1 MNAQQ
6 FLTWMRN
13 PGQTSREESAQLD
26 ALLDSF
32 PYFQSGHLL
41 YIKNL
46 HNQGSF
52 LYNNQLKTAAAYAV
66 NRKVLYQL
74 ITLKSGEESLE
85 TGVQRTVEQP
95 SSQQSS
101 SQQSGSQQSGSQ
113 QSTVKQS
120 SLDSTR
126 DDKQATVEQS
136 STFDYV
142 QPDNLPETK
151 PGVESKEE
159 KQTTS
164 EEEIS
169 VPPQFPPKKFT
180 SNPDEWEA
188 GMLRQLQLLHHWQN
202 KSADGSLDFTR
213 DDKQTSDSQQ
223 STVGQS
229 NSQQPEK
236 ELPVEKKAID
246 QPVPDAKEEINT
258 LLYVLVEPGQ
268 SEDIAEDAE
277 EELSMETVSDESETT
292 QWEIKI
298 AEEEKT
304 ESETPIAVPSDLIQK
319 EIMVEAIHS
328 TFELEV
334 DDRIPSVDELQ
345 SGSLQ
350 SDSRQSD
357 SRQSS
362 GVQLGS
368 QEQSSAEQSSSQT
381 VEQSAEKSAEEVLV
395 TGMEMSFSQ
404 WLQEVG
410 KPEADK
416 SKADTSEENNP
427 EAAKSESGKT
437 EAEKSQ
443 AEKTEAAKKT
453 PSELPKTA
461 LSTDVLVE
469 QFIKDEPRINVKK
482 SGFYNPVNMAKKSVQ
497 ESDEFITETLARIY
511 AKQGNTVKAVRAY
524 QKLSLKFPEKTA
536 YFAAL
541 IEELKRTPNK

>member
-13 PGQTSREESAQLD
+13 PGTTSREESAQLD

-74 ITLKSGEESLE
+74 ITLQAEVKKAGDERRE
-85 TGVQRTVEQP
+85 TG
-95 SSQQSS
+95 SF
-101 SQQSGSQQSGSQ
+101 
-113 QSTVKQS
+113 
-120 SLDSTR
+120 DSAQ
-126 DDKQATVEQS
+126 DDKI
-136 STFDYV
+136 
-142 QPDNLPETK
+142 PETQSVVSNNKEK
-151 PGVESKEE
+151 PIV
-159 KQTTS
+159 S
-164 EEEIS
+164 EEQIS

-188 GMLRQLQLLHHWQN
+188 GMLRQLQLLHHWQS
-202 KSADGSLDFTR
+202 KSGDGL
-213 DDKQTSDSQQ
+213 QTGDGGQTGDRRRETGVETTVQQ
-223 STVGQS
+223 SHSEQS
-229 NSQQPEK
+229 SSPQSDIPQPEN
-236 ELPVEKKAID
+236 ELPTEEKTTEQKL
-246 QPVPDAKEEINT
+246 PDAKEEINT

-268 SEDIAEDAE
+268 PEDLAE
-277 EELSMETVSDESETT
+277 ENEEEILTETTAEENEAT

-298 AEEEKT
+298 AAEESAEN
-304 ESETPIAVPSDLIQK
+304 ETPIAVPSDPVQK

-334 DDRIPSVDELQ
+334 GDHLPSVEELKPFR
-345 SGSLQ
+345 LEP
-350 SDSRQSD
+350 
-357 SRQSS
+357 
-362 GVQLGS
+362 VQ
-368 QEQSSAEQSSSQT
+368 ET
-381 VEQSAEKSAEEVLV
+381 VTPALEETIAPAIEEKAVEEVV
-395 TGMEMSFSQ
+395 VPGMELSFSQ
-404 WLQEVG
+404 WLKEVG
-410 KPEADK
+410 KSEVGTSEVDK
-416 SKADTSEENNP
+416 SQVN
-427 EAAKSESGKT
+427 KSEGNKPEGEPSEIRK
-437 EAEKSQ
+437 A
-443 AEKTEAAKKT
+443 
-453 PSELPKTA
+453 PSELPKTS

-469 QFIKDEPRINVKK
+469 QFIKDEPRIKGKK